1 MDADEIRVGAEAA
14 LYGTLVIAYLF
25 LGGAAGG
32 AYFVMAAWSLI
43 FHRRDA
49 EHPHRL
55 RIAFKA
61 LLKRVYIVSLLT
73 LIVAAACLVSDL
85 NLPGRALLMFSRPH
99 PTLLTFGA
107 YALAAQAV
115 VGLAL
120 GLANAFDLK
129 IIGGHVRKA
138 LEATILALSLCVMLY
153 TGLFLASNASIPF
166 WNTPWLAVLFLLSSI
181 SSGVSAVLLIDYF
194 TQGQTLLLRAAKPLQ
209 KAHLACLALEAAT
222 LTGFLRA
229 GFSNPDAAK
238 CISLLM
244 EPEMLSIGLVGVVI
258 FGIVLPF
265 LLEGY
270 ALTRKE
276 CRTIPFSDVICLIG
290 SFCLRWCVIMCGV
303 H

>member
-1 MDADEIRVGAEAA
+1 MFD
-14 LYGTLVIAYLF
+14 TLIIAYLF

-32 AYFVMAAWSLI
+32 AYFVMAAWSLV

-55 RIAFKA
+55 HTAFKA
-61 LLKRVYIVSLLT
+61 LLSRVYAIALIALVVS
-73 LIVAAACLVSDL
+73 AACLVWDL
-85 NLPGRALLMFSRPH
+85 LHPQRALLIFLRPR

-107 YALAAQAV
+107 YALA
-115 VGLAL
+115 LLMAL
-120 GLANAFDLK
+120 GLALALANVFDLR
-129 IIGGHVRKA
+129 IIGGRARKV
-138 LEATILALSLCVMLY
+138 LEALTIPTSLAVMLY
-153 TGLFLASNASIPF
+153 TGMFLASNASVPF
-166 WNTPWLAVLFLLSSI
+166 WNTPWLTALLLLSSL

-209 KAHLACLALEAAT
+209 KLHMGSLALEAAA
-222 LTGFLRA
+222 LAGFLHA
-229 GFSNPDAAK
+229 GFSNPDAHKSIA
-238 CISLLM
+238 LLM
-244 EPEMLSIGLVGVVI
+244 QPDMLPVGIVGVVL
-258 FGIVLPF
+258 FGIILPF